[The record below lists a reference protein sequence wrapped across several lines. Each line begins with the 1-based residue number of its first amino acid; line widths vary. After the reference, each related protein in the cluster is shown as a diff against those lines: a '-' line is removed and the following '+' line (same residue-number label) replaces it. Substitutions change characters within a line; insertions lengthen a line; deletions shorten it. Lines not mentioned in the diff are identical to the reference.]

1 MATPAPRQDR
11 GENRARSRWAGVG
24 LTDRGLV
31 REANEDASL
40 VLNDLGL
47 WIVADGMGGHPGGDV
62 ASRLAVEATA
72 DYVRRHASAPSAEAG
87 DLLLR
92 AIRHANER
100 VRGEVRVRPELETM
114 GTTIVVLHVGENPE
128 PRATLAHVGD
138 SRAYLVRDGC
148 LQPLTTDHSYVEERI
163 REGLLTREEAR
174 RHPYRHML
182 SRAVG
187 IEPGVE
193 PEVTSLSLR
202 PEDLILLCTDGL
214 TKMIE
219 DEEILALLGK
229 AASQEEAC
237 RLLVEA
243 ANRRGGADNTT
254 VVVVGSAATA
264 R

>member
-1 MATPAPRQDR
+1 MATPAPRPDR
-11 GENRARSRWAGVG
+11 GEDRARSRWTGAV
-24 LTDRGLV
+24 LTHRGLV
-31 REANEDASL
+31 REANEDAAL
-40 VLNDLGL
+40 VLNELGL

-72 DYVRRHASAPSAEAG
+72 DYVRRHAAHCGEAKK
-87 DLLLR
+87 LLLQ
-92 AIRHANER
+92 AIRYANER
-100 VRGEVRVRPELETM
+100 VRGEVRIRPELETM
-114 GTTIVVLHVGENPE
+114 GTTIVALHVGEAPE
-128 PRATLAHVGD
+128 ADATLVHVGD
-138 SRAYLVRDGC
+138 SRAYLVRDGS

-187 IEPGVE
+187 IEPEVE
-193 PEVTSLSLR
+193 PDVRSFALR
-202 PEDLILLCTDGL
+202 PGDRILLCTDGL

-219 DEEILALLGK
+219 DEEILALLGT

-254 VVVVGSAATA
+254 VVVVGAVPQAG
-264 R
+264 